1 MMIFFC
7 FIVTKFEFQM
17 SVYFAYLDVAK
28 GLMVSPFV
36 YGEVFDVKHVQ
47 SWYPHGDDVCQWIL
61 IGGKS
66 YP

>member
-1 MMIFFC
+1 MIFFF

-17 SVYFAYLDVAK
+17 SVYFPYVDVAK
-28 GLMVSPFV
+28 GIMVSPFV

-47 SWYPHGDDVCQWIL
+47 SWYPLEDDVWQWIR